1 MACADVATAKAKAAT
16 AINFIID
23 YLQCFS
29 LELIMSCFAGTYLA
43 SRVLR
48 PPRVRGLGAHP
59 AAFGGHG
66 GWSEQTRHHPNDLA
80 AGSFQK

>member
-29 LELIMSCFAGTYLA
+29 VELIMSCFAGT
-43 SRVLR
+43 S
-48 PPRVRGLGAHP
+48 P
-59 AAFGGHG
+59 
-66 GWSEQTRHHPNDLA
+66 D
-80 AGSFQK
+80 